1 MMKNAWLIGVAGV
14 VLGGAGA
21 FGYVSYQNKN
31 VGTTVGVI
39 KEASQPKTTEQSNES
54 KKSSFLSQELVDA
67 RLNEL
72 SFKEIMRLFYKDN
85 MRNVYV
91 NEDELETENFIGL
104 GATNESGEDT
114 VALMHP
120 IINYRNVEG
129 DARFLVIIEKVQVMD
144 NGSVVSCHA
153 CVGSADL
160 YTFKK
165 LKNGQYQVV
174 SITHKDQEF
183 GGSYGRV
190 HLDREE
196 ILNNMQPIG
205 KNLIGSF
212 YQSGYSSTG
221 ETSISW
227 NVIHLPEDDF
237 IGAYGVAEKA
247 GDNGGNHEEGSPLHY
262 SFDSQIQVIDNNEK
276 YYPIQVSYFGE
287 KYNTD
292 YTEIIP
298 ADQKVV
304 LKFDSI
310 KKEYE

>member
-1 MMKNAWLIGVAGV
+1 MKNPWLIGVAGI

-31 VGTTVGVI
+31 VDTNVATI
-39 KEASQPKTTEQSNES
+39 KEAPQPKTTEQSNES
-54 KKSSFLSQELVDA
+54 RKSSFLSQELVDA

-91 NEDELETENFIGL
+91 NEDELATENFIGL

-129 DARFLVIIEKVQVMD
+129 DARFLVIIEKVQIMD

-153 CVGSADL
+153 CVGNADL

-247 GDNGGNHEEGSPLHY
+247 GDNGGNHEEDSPLHY

-298 ADQKVV
+298 ADQKIV

-310 KKEYE
+310 KKQYE

>member
-1 MMKNAWLIGVAGV
+1 MKNPWLIGVVGV
-14 VLGGAGA
+14 VLGSAGA
-21 FGYVSYQNKN
+21 FGYVSYQNKHVDTN
-31 VGTTVGVI
+31 VATI
-39 KEASQPKTTEQSNES
+39 KEAPQPKTTEQSSES
-54 KKSSFLSQELVDA
+54 KKSNFLSQPLVDA

-91 NEDELETENFIGL
+91 NEGELETDNVIGL

-114 VALMHP
+114 VAFMHP

-129 DARFLVIIEKVQVMD
+129 DARFLAIIEKVQVMD
-144 NGSVVSCHA
+144 NGSIVSCHA

-174 SITHKDQEF
+174 SITPQNLELD
-183 GGSYGRV
+183 GSYGRV
-190 HLDREE
+190 HLNREE

-212 YQSGYSSTG
+212 YQSTYSSTG
-221 ETSISW
+221 ETTSSW

-237 IGAYGVAEKA
+237 IGVYSVAEKA
-247 GDNGGNHEEGSPLHY
+247 GDNAGNHEEGSPLHF
-262 SFDSQIQVIDNNEK
+262 SFDSEIQVIDNSNK
-276 YYPIQVSYFGE
+276 FYPIQVSYFGE
-287 KYNTD
+287 KYNED
-292 YTEIIP
+292 YTEIVS
-298 ADQKVV
+298 ANQKVV
-304 LKFDSI
+304 LKFDQK
-310 KKEYE
+310 KKEYK